1 MHELGELALIERL
14 ASRLQWRLAKE
25 PSVARGIGDDAALW
39 RPTPGYVSVLTT
51 DTMIEGVHF
60 TQHTVPWYDLGWK
73 ALAVNI
79 SDLAAMAASPR
90 VALVTLALTGEEEV
104 ADIEALYDG
113 IADLAGCHGVQIV
126 GGDTVRAAQRQVGFT
141 LIGEAP
147 DLDGVP
153 QVLLRKAALPG
164 DVLAVSGHPGDAAGG
179 LELLLRAEPDAEP
192 TLLVA
197 HRRPQP
203 RTREAHW
210 LFSQGVRCATDSSD
224 GLVREA
230 DLLCAAS
237 GV

>member
-1 MHELGELALIERL
+1 
-14 ASRLQWRLAKE
+14 
-25 PSVARGIGDDAALW
+25 
-39 RPTPGYVSVLTT
+39 
-51 DTMIEGVHF
+51 
-60 TQHTVPWYDLGWK
+60 
-73 ALAVNI
+73 
-79 SDLAAMAASPR
+79 
-90 VALVTLALTGEEEV
+90 
-104 ADIEALYDG
+104 
-113 IADLAGCHGVQIV
+113 
-126 GGDTVRAAQRQVGFT
+126 VRAAQRQVGFT

-237 GV
+237 GVAAWLDAARLPVSPALKQAFPERWTELALFGGEDYELVLAIDPQRFPDIQAAWRGQFAIPLAEIGEFRAADARGPRVELLNYDGPLAEFEHFPRSP